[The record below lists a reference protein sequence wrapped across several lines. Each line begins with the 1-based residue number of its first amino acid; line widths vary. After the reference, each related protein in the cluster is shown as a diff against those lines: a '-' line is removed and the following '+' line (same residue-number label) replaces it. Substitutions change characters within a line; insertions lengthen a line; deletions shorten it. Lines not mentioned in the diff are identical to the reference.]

1 MKNIAALFAF
11 GFATACAPTASE
23 APPATSA
30 ASPASPATPAIEAS
44 TDAWANAR
52 AAGIDFRA
60 IGQEPGWL
68 LEIDDGGR
76 MTLQYDY
83 GESRADFATPTPNTS
98 QEFVTVYEAR
108 AGQDTVNVT
117 IRRAPCQDA
126 MSGENFPARVTVR
139 INDRTLEGCG
149 KSP

>member
-1 MKNIAALFAF
+1 MRNFAALFAF
-11 GFATACAPTASE
+11 ALAACAPTESE
-23 APPATSA
+23 TSASA
-30 ASPASPATPAIEAS
+30 ASAPASSAAQSSDP
-44 TDAWANAR
+44 WANAR

-60 IGQEPGWL
+60 VGQEPGWL

-83 GESRADFATPTPNTS
+83 GERRADFVTPDPTYP
-98 QEFVTVYEAR
+98 QEFATVYEAR
-108 AGQDTVNVT
+108 AGQDTISVT

-126 MSGENFPARVTVR
+126 MSGEAFPATVSIR

>member
-1 MKNIAALFAF
+1 MKNVAALFAF
-11 GFATACAPTASE
+11 ALAAACAPTATE
-23 APPATSA
+23 APASA
-30 ASPASPATPAIEAS
+30 AAAPATPASAEVAS
-44 TDAWANAR
+44 SDPWASAH

-83 GESRADFATPTPNTS
+83 GEQRADFATPAPDTAR
-98 QEFVTVYEAR
+98 EFTTVYEAR
-108 AGQDTVNVT
+108 AGQDTVRVT
-117 IRRAPCQDA
+117 IQRAPCQDA
-126 MSGENFPARVTVR
+126 MSGEPFPSRVTVV
-139 INDRTLEGCG
+139 INGRTLEGCG

>member
-1 MKNIAALFAF
+1 MKNVAALFAF
-11 GFATACAPTASE
+11 ALAAACAPTATE
-23 APPATSA
+23 APASATA
-30 ASPASPATPAIEAS
+30 APATPAAAQS
-44 TDAWANAR
+44 SDPWANAHT
-52 AAGIDFRA
+52 AGIDFRA

-83 GESRADFATPTPNTS
+83 GEHRADFATPDPS
-98 QEFVTVYEAR
+98 YPQEFTTVYEAR
-108 AGQDTVNVT
+108 AGQDHVHVT
-117 IRRAPCQDA
+117 IRRAPCQDS
-126 MSGENFPARVTVR
+126 MSGENFPASVTIR

>member
-1 MKNIAALFAF
+1 MKNLAALFAF
-11 GFATACAPTASE
+11 AFAAACAPTASE
-23 APPATSA
+23 APPATA
-30 ASPASPATPAIEAS
+30 AAAPATPAVEAAS
-44 TDAWANAR
+44 SDPWANAR

-83 GESRADFATPTPNTS
+83 GEQRADFTTPVPNTA

-108 AGQDTVNVT
+108 AGQDTINVT

-126 MSGENFPARVTVR
+126 MSGENFPSRVTVR